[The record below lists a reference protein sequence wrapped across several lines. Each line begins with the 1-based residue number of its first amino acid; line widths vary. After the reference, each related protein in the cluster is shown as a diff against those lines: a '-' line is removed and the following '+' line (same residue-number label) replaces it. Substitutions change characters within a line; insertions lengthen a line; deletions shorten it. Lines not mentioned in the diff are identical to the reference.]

1 MEPNLF
7 KYIWQHSRREQ
18 VSILLLVL
26 CSLPFYFV
34 ALEVP
39 KNIINRGI
47 QGDGFDG
54 PGSTQAF
61 FSLDL
66 PFGGMLTGKP
76 VNLFGGFQ
84 MEQTTLLLAL
94 SFSFLFLVF
103 INGGFKFIINM
114 AKGKIGERMLRRL
127 RYELGDLLLRFP
139 IPQVRKVKQAEM
151 ATMIKDEVE
160 PLGGFIG
167 DAFIAPAFLGGQAM
181 TAMIFIMVQSF
192 WLGLFAACIVLFQA
206 FLIPKLRV
214 PILRLGRQRQLT
226 SRRLAG
232 RVAEL
237 VDGAVEVHVHDTSNL
252 ERADLSA
259 RLGRIFDIRYEIF
272 QRKFFVKFINNFLA
286 QITPFVFYAGGGLL
300 AIYGLLDL
308 GALVAVIA
316 AYKDLPGPIKELID
330 WDQRRN
336 DVQIKYDQVIMQ
348 FQPSEILE
356 PEVQDPDINAGPPL
370 EGELIASAVTLLDEN
385 ENRLV
390 ESVSFT
396 AGLDE
401 HVVIIGAGGSGK
413 EQLGLML
420 AHLVEPSSGSIRI
433 AGRNMAELPQAV
445 TGRRLSYVGLE
456 TYLFPLSVRD
466 NMLYGLKHKPMR
478 AAEYDDGPAA
488 SRRAAWV
495 VESAKSG
502 NSTLDLAADWVDY
515 AAAGAEGPD
524 DIDGKIIEALSL
536 VDMEEDVYRF
546 GLTGVLD
553 PETYPE
559 ACAAILEARA
569 ALPRRLAAV
578 DAEDLV
584 VRFDPARYNANASLA
599 ENLLFGTPTR
609 PEFASGALAENALM
623 TQVLNEAGLIG
634 QMLDMGLNIAR
645 TMVEIFAD
653 LPTGHPF
660 FEQFSFIDAVDLPAF
675 RTLVSKA
682 DKDELISLEE
692 AEQLALRRLPFDYVE
707 ARHRMALIDEEVE
720 GKVVAARKRFAE
732 LLPETAPGAVAFYR
746 PDAYNAASSLQD
758 NILFGRLAYGQAMA
772 EDTVGDAVTQ
782 TLDSLGLR
790 QTVIEAG
797 LGYEV
802 GVGGNRLSSAQRQR
816 IGLARA
822 LLKRPD
828 LLVVNDALAVV
839 DSNTQD
845 RLMRRILEYRKGKGV
860 VWTLQRPSAAQHFD
874 RVLVMDGGRV
884 VEQGSFADLNKPGSA
899 LNEIMAAE

>member
-7 KYIWQHSRREQ
+7 KYIWRHSRGEQ
-18 VSILLLVL
+18 ISILLLVL

-66 PFGGMLTGKP
+66 PFGGMLTGET

-84 MEQTTLLLAL
+84 MEQSTLLLAL

-103 INGGFKFIINM
+103 VNGGFKFVINT
-114 AKGKIGERMLRRL
+114 AKGKMGERMLRRL
-127 RYELGDLLLRFP
+127 RYELSDRLLRFP
-139 IPQVRKVKQAEM
+139 ILQVRKVKQAEM

-167 DAFIAPAFLGGQAM
+167 DAFIAPAFLGGQAL
-181 TAMIFIMVQSF
+181 TAMAFIMVQSF
-192 WLGLFAACIVLFQA
+192 WLGLAAASIVLFQA

-226 SRRLAG
+226 ARRLAG

-237 VDGAVEVHVHDTSNL
+237 VDGAVEVHVHDASNL
-252 ERADLSA
+252 ERADLST
-259 RLGRIFDIRYEIF
+259 RLGRIFDIRFEIF
-272 QRKFFVKFINNFLA
+272 QRKFFVKFLNNFLA
-286 QITPFVFYAGGGLL
+286 QITPFAFYAGGGLL
-300 AIYGLLDL
+300 VIYGLLDL

-330 WDQRRN
+330 WDQQRN

-348 FQPSEILE
+348 FQPDEILE
-356 PEVQDPDINAGPPL
+356 PEVQDPDKSAGPPL
-370 EGELIASAVTLLDEN
+370 EGELAASTVTLLDEN

-396 AGLDE
+396 VGLDE

-433 AGRNMAELPQAV
+433 GGRNMAELPQAV

-478 AAEYDDGPAA
+478 AAENGGPAE

-495 VESAKSG
+495 AESAKAG

-515 AAAGAEGPD
+515 AAAGAEGPG
-524 DIDGKIIEALSL
+524 DIDDKIIEALSL
-536 VDMEEDVYRF
+536 VGMEEDVYRF

-553 PETYPE
+553 PETHPE

-569 ALPRRLAAV
+569 ALPERLAAA

-609 PEFASGALAENALM
+609 PEFASAALAENALM
-623 TQVLNEAGLIG
+623 TQVLYEAGLIG

-653 LPTGHPF
+653 LPPGHPF
-660 FEQFSFIDAVDLPAF
+660 FEQFSFIDADDLPAF

-682 DKDELISLEE
+682 DKNGLQSLEE

-707 ARHRMALIDEEVE
+707 ARHRMGLIDEDVE
-720 GKVVAARKRFAE
+720 AKAVAARKHFAE
-732 LLPETAPGAVAFYR
+732 LLPDMAPGAVAFYR

-782 TLDSLGLR
+782 TLDSLGLH

-845 RLMRRILEYRKGKGV
+845 RLMGRILEHRKGKGV
-860 VWTLQRPSAAQHFD
+860 VWTVQRPSAAHYFD